1 MAKQEQQLVW
11 SDYGFSFKLF
21 CAILFRSGHTFP
33 GGVNQMGSVSHMI
46 NVRRGKHIV
55 GGGVQI
61 PRASLRQMTF
71 SNFVS
76 YCPGQ
81 KRAKFNFAFVISIL
95 IRYFIFI
102 EYIKIITMI
111 TLVKLLNY
119 I

>member
-1 MAKQEQQLVW
+1 
-11 SDYGFSFKLF
+11 
-21 CAILFRSGHTFP
+21 
-33 GGVNQMGSVSHMI
+33 MGSVSHVI

-81 KRAKFNFAFVISIL
+81 KRVKFNFGFVLSIL

-111 TLVKLLNY
+111 TLVKLMNF